1 MKIEHLSLQ
10 AFGPYVE
17 RTEIDFTALARHHL
31 FLIQGET
38 GAGKTILL
46 DAITYALYGKSSGGE
61 RGDLESMRCRFAKQ
75 EVPTFVELIFSVD
88 EKRYRF
94 YREIQLHH
102 KRNKDVE
109 WRMRIDGGRLM
120 SDHYEPFFENCK
132 LKALEEKAEELI
144 GLSHRQFIQV
154 MMLPQGKFEQL
165 LISKSEEKQEILKT
179 LFQVENWE
187 AICERLQEKQR
198 LEKQEIDH
206 IEQSITILLAQAKV
220 SSLEELKEMLAR
232 DHQVIQEG
240 RKEAEAMSTLVQAL
254 QTKREEQLQLH
265 QIQKRYT
272 QQLEEYQALLA
283 QEAQIKEKKQKMTK
297 LEQLA
302 ILRPYYQAYQ
312 QAKQQVQKRREDY
325 EAAQAVEATL
335 QGREEKLILEQAQL
349 SGWQN
354 EHHRLEQEIIVL
366 KEGIQK
372 YEELSILRK
381 QEEEMQNMLDQL
393 GEELVQKRREKEAAR
408 LQYHSIEECLAQCD
422 EQIKSYPAW
431 QAQEQIYANAR
442 SCMEALQKEKDK
454 QEIAQQ
460 QAKQLQKTILLTR
473 QQAEKLQA
481 AHMMMYEQYMQN
493 SAALLAQLLEEG
505 KPCPVCGSLQ
515 HEARTHIQ
523 GQQIELS
530 TLQKAKQKVD
540 TIAKQLIKY
549 ENEAVQQKKQIQES
563 VQAILL
569 LHKQLQELLPQ
580 GYDASVHE
588 QLVKQLEQ
596 AKQAVKQREQ
606 LLLQQKKLQLVLQ
619 EREQSIDE
627 LQEAERK
634 QRTEQVVL
642 QAKLKEQQSG
652 LAKRYASK
660 VDITAVLAQKQADD
674 ASITKRMQQVE
685 EAVIAFTSEKTR
697 NEAALQH
704 AAQELAKDEQQL
716 IEAKTTYEEKSV
728 GRQYEEKD
736 FQPIAI
742 EAIKQEIED
751 YTNKR
756 VRLQASVDALSK
768 QLQGKA
774 LEHLEEIE
782 KQLHEQTKQY
792 QDILQK
798 LAALESEQKQRKA
811 IQKSLQSN
819 HMELEAKQGSF
830 LRLSDFVKA
839 MRGDNGVGIERY
851 ILGVMLSSITQTA
864 NQLLRNVHQGRYQ
877 IYRSDETS
885 GRTRKSG
892 LELNIYDAYS
902 CSYRSVVSLSGGE
915 KFLVS
920 LALSLALSTVVQ
932 ARSGGIKMEC
942 MFIDEGFGS
951 LDEQSIDDALQ
962 VLMSMA
968 RSKAMIGIISHVEVL
983 KENIPYGIHVH
994 KKQAGSTIEICV

>member
-10 AFGPYVE
+10 AFGPYVQ

-94 YREIQLHH
+94 YREIQLHQ
-102 KRNKDVE
+102 KRNKEVE
-109 WRMRIDGGRLM
+109 WRMRIDGGRLI

-198 LEKQEIDH
+198 LAKQEIDQ
-206 IEQSITILLAQAKV
+206 IKQSVTILLAQAKA
-220 SSLEELKEMLAR
+220 SSIEELKEMLAR
-232 DHQVIQEG
+232 DDQVIQEG
-240 RKEAEAMSTLVQAL
+240 RKEAEAMSTRVQAL

-265 QIQKRYT
+265 QIQKSYT
-272 QQLEEYQALLA
+272 QQLNEYQALLA
-283 QEAQIKEKKQKMTK
+283 QEERIEEKKKQMTK

-302 ILRPYYQAYQ
+302 VLRPYYQAYQ
-312 QAKQQVQKRREDY
+312 QAKQQVQKRRRDY
-325 EAAQAVEATL
+325 EAARAVEAAL
-335 QGREEKLILEQAQL
+335 QGTEEKLILEQAQL
-349 SGWQN
+349 GGWQK
-354 EHHRLEQEIIVL
+354 EQHRLEQEITIL

-381 QEEEMQNMLDQL
+381 QVEGMQNMLDQL
-393 GEELVQKRREKEAAR
+393 GDVLEEKRREKETAFLQCR
-408 LQYHSIEECLAQCD
+408 LIEENLAQCD

-442 SCMEALQKEKDK
+442 SYREALQKEKDK

-460 QAKQLQKTILLTR
+460 QMEQLQKTILLTS

-481 AHMMMYEQYMQN
+481 SHMMMYEQYMQN

-505 KPCPVCGSLQ
+505 KPCPVCGSLH

-540 TIAKQLIKY
+540 MITKQLIEY

-563 VQAILL
+563 AQAILL

-606 LLLQQKKLQLVLQ
+606 LLLQQKKQQHVLQ
-619 EREQSIDE
+619 EMEQTITE
-627 LQEAERK
+627 LQEDDRK

-642 QAKLKEQQSG
+642 QAKLQEQQSG

-660 VDITAVLAQKQADD
+660 ADITVALAQKQADD
-674 ASITKRMQQVE
+674 ASITKRIQQVE
-685 EAVIAFTSEKTR
+685 EAIKTFANEKTR

-704 AAQELAKDEQQL
+704 AEQELAKDEQQL

-751 YTNKR
+751 YTNMR
-756 VRLQASVDALSK
+756 ITLQASVDALSK

-792 QDILQK
+792 QSILQK
-798 LAALESEQKQRKA
+798 QAAIESEQKQRKA
-811 IQKSLQSN
+811 IQKVLQSN

-839 MRGDNGVGIERY
+839 MRGDNGIGIERY

-864 NQLLRNVHQGRYQ
+864 NQLLRSVHQGRYQ
-877 IYRSDETS
+877 IYRSDEAS